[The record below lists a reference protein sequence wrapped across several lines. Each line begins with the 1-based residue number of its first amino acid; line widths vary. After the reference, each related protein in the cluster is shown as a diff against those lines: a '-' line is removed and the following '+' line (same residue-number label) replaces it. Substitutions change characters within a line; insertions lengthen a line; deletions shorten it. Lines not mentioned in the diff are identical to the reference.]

1 MTLKWFFFTVKAD
14 FFTLKF
20 SFALFV
26 FSEIFGNTTL
36 TFPFGSLFLL
46 IGSVFQWDG
55 TKVSSRQGAVV
66 AGSGRDKSRIRSQWR
81 KFSLKKG
88 HKKAPSAVYSRTY
101 IYLTQLKNGV
111 LACFSV
117 R

>member
-88 HKKAPSAVYSRTY
+88 EIESEIQKINPIHGIMDYD
-101 IYLTQLKNGV
+101 LKIQN
-111 LACFSV
+111 L
-117 R
+117 